1 LVEGNSVRLVFAGTS
16 SFAVPILRTIVDEGY
31 VVTGVV
37 TQPDRPAGRGQ
48 TLQPPP
54 VKTKALELGLPVYQP
69 VTLRN
74 DEARSLFATLAPELL
89 VVVAYGKLL
98 PAWLLSLPRFGAV
111 NLHGSLLPRYR
122 GAAPIQWAVANGETK
137 TGVTT
142 MQMDPGM
149 DTGPILLTLETVI
162 GAEETAVALAERMS
176 KPGAQLMLQTLAGL
190 EAGSVTPIPQDNSL
204 ATKAPLLKKEHGL
217 IDWSLTAHQIFN
229 RLRGFTPWP
238 GIYTGFRGKKLQIWQ
253 AQPHAIPDSG
263 NAPGALLIS
272 RERLSV
278 VCGGGTL
285 LELLEL
291 QLEGRRRM
299 SASDFV
305 NGSQPKNGERLEKI

>member
-1 LVEGNSVRLVFAGTS
+1 
-16 SFAVPILRTIVDEGY
+16 
-31 VVTGVV
+31 
-37 TQPDRPAGRGQ
+37 
-48 TLQPPP
+48 
-54 VKTKALELGLPVYQP
+54 
-69 VTLRN
+69 
-74 DEARSLFATLAPELL
+74 
-89 VVVAYGKLL
+89 
-98 PAWLLSLPRFGAV
+98 
-111 NLHGSLLPRYR
+111 
-122 GAAPIQWAVANGETK
+122 
-137 TGVTT
+137 

-149 DTGPILLTLETVI
+149 DTGPILLTWETVI

-190 EAGSVTPIPQDNSL
+190 EAGSITPIPQDISL

-217 IDWSLTAHQIFN
+217 IDWNLTAHQIFN

-305 NGSQPKNGERLEKI
+305 NGSQPKNGERLENI